1 MGRVELAPGEG
12 QRPSRP
18 RPWQAVAVA
27 ETAGG
32 AGSGRSFTRAP
43 RIGRRTVSSSRRCGE
58 VRCSSRL
65 LRRCDHV
72 TAVSGAYGALNSASA
87 SEALDLGPQRAE
99 KCDVPGIFVT
109 GPISPTSLSG
119 GTVTE
124 VRLRVGLPSHPRKP
138 PRPGRLV
145 AATACP
151 GRHETPGTSLGRAQP
166 PRATPSPTTAP
177 RNDR

>member
-1 MGRVELAPGEG
+1 MARVARGKGRGRLKREPGKG
-12 QRPSRP
+12 QGRPKCRLVTEM
-18 RPWQAVAVA
+18 R
-27 ETAGG
+27 
-32 AGSGRSFTRAP
+32 RSPVFLP
-43 RIGRRTVSSSRRCGE
+43 
-58 VRCSSRL
+58 CSSRL

-72 TAVSGAYGALNSASA
+72 TAVLVAYGALNSASA